1 MIAFVPLAIALVNV
15 NIIKYIFFNTVF
27 IFSIID
33 SFSLIFIF
41 EFDSNISSSFS
52 LLFIWYKSCEKYWFG
67 DEEIKNEI
75 MNKYI
80 PSNKK
85 PLCHY
90 KLYN

>member
-52 LLFIWYKSCEKYWFG
+52 LLFI
-67 DEEIKNEI
+67 
-75 MNKYI
+75 
-80 PSNKK
+80 
-85 PLCHY
+85 
-90 KLYN
+90 